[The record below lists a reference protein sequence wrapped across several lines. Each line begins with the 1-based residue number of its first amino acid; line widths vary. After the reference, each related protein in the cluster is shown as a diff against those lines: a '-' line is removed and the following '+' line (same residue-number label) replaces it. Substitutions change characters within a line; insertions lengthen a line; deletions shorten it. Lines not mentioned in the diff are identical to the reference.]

1 MKKPS
6 RPTERMNDMN
16 EHEQDARERS
26 EMIDR
31 NQPEPEP
38 PRPRLELTP
47 QTVEGQPHVAIR
59 SLDGL
64 SPFSVEQ
71 TLSMALRDW
80 RAGNRLPT

>member
-1 MKKPS
+1 MD
-6 RPTERMNDMN
+6 DMN
-16 EHEQDARERS
+16 EHEQNARERS
-26 EMIDR
+26 EMIDMDESVDPVVPE
-31 NQPEPEP
+31 PEPEP

>member
-1 MKKPS
+1 MD
-6 RPTERMNDMN
+6 DMN
-16 EHEQDARERS
+16 EPVDPVAPES
-26 EMIDR
+26 E
-31 NQPEPEP
+31 PEPEP

-47 QTVEGQPHVAIR
+47 QTVEGQPHVGIR